1 MMILLSLMVV
11 VLLVLVTWQR
21 VTLRNRKK
29 EIIYISEKLEQIM
42 VDQTSEKI
50 LLQTDKHSIKSLVN
64 TVNQLLSMKEKVS
77 ADFKNKELSM
87 NKMLSNISHDLKT
100 PLTVVLGYLEMIRK
114 PEIDKVNPQEK
125 ERMLAKVQEKVE
137 VLLSLIHK
145 FFDLA
150 KLEAGDQDYPLTRI
164 EINEI
169 CRSNILDFFKII
181 EAQELEVSIEIPE
194 TPVYAFANKEALDRV
209 LSNLISNA
217 IQYGSGGGIIG
228 LRILTD
234 EQCIEIE
241 VWDRGQ
247 GIEEAYKE
255 QVFERMYTMEDSRNP
270 SFQGSGLG
278 LTITKQLVE
287 NLGGKLKLRSLP
299 FQETTF
305 SIQLKRLK

>member
-1 MMILLSLMVV
+1 MVILLSLMVV
-11 VLLVLVTWQR
+11 VLLGLVTWQR

-29 EIIYISEKLEQIM
+29 EMTYMSEKLEQIM
-42 VDQTSEKI
+42 TDQTSEKI
-50 LLQTDKHSIKSLVN
+50 LLQTDDQSIKSLANAVN
-64 TVNQLLSMKEKVS
+64 RLLSMKEKVS

-100 PLTVVLGYLEMIRK
+100 PLTVVLGYLEMIRT
-114 PEIDKVNPQEK
+114 PEKDKVNPQEK

-150 KLEAGDQDYPLTRI
+150 KLEAGDLDYPLTRI
-164 EINEI
+164 EMNEI

-234 EQCIEIE
+234 EQDVEIE

-247 GIEEAYKE
+247 GIKEAYKE

-287 NLGGKLKLRSLP
+287 NLGGKLKLRSVP

>member
-1 MMILLSLMVV
+1 MVIFLSLMVL
-11 VLLVLVTWQR
+11 VLLGLVTWQG
-21 VTLRNRKK
+21 VTLRNRRK
-29 EIIYISEKLEQIM
+29 EITYMSEKLEQIM
-42 VDQTSEKI
+42 ADQTSEKI
-50 LLQTDKHSIKSLVN
+50 LLQTDESSIKSLVIA
-64 TVNQLLSMKEKVS
+64 VNQLLSMKEKVS

-150 KLEAGDQDYPLTRI
+150 KLEAGDQDYPLKRI

-169 CRSNILDFFKII
+169 CRSNILDFYKII
-181 EAQELEVSIEIPE
+181 ETQNLKVSIEIPE

-228 LRILTD
+228 LRILTYD
-234 EQCIEIE
+234 QYIDIE
-241 VWDRGQ
+241 VWDRGR

-270 SFQGSGLG
+270 RFQGSGLG

-287 NLGGKLKLRSLP
+287 NLGGKLKLRSVP